1 MVVIERRL
9 AGLFAYK
16 MVFFAPQRQITSIAE
31 NLRPTEI
38 ARFFYTSDRFS
49 GPRVPIRSERSFTI
63 CNDLL
68 LPVSKI
74 WKGFAHCN
82 HTDIRK
88 ADGLGSRVRI
98 ERNEKAPRSD
108 FLSVFN
114 EFARLKDGV
123 RPISARLLR
132 RYEPFSDRI
141 VLYLDEQPSVVM
153 LMLRDRGSG
162 RVRGLY
168 QGSRRLQDSAHA
180 RVIGNLNRFLHWH
193 NMRAYREEG
202 FRQYDWGGISQDE
215 MDGRT
220 TFKMS
225 FGGRVVEEYSHI
237 YAGWARLGLVFQT
250 LFEFGTSRGR
260 MARKARLS

>member
-1 MVVIERRL
+1 
-9 AGLFAYK
+9 
-16 MVFFAPQRQITSIAE
+16 
-31 NLRPTEI
+31 
-38 ARFFYTSDRFS
+38 TSDRFS

-202 FRQYDWGGISQDE
+202 
-215 MDGRT
+215 
-220 TFKMS
+220 
-225 FGGRVVEEYSHI
+225 
-237 YAGWARLGLVFQT
+237 
-250 LFEFGTSRGR
+250 
-260 MARKARLS
+260 